1 LSYNFLDVAFSPN
14 NDHWCTRHKSFL
26 TAVLG
31 PKRIQ
36 LFSHA
41 REFEISHTI
50 KSLSQ
55 ASSFPVNLEEKVF
68 ALVDGIVCMVAFG
81 RNYQGNHFRGQKFKE
96 VIFEIMKMMD
106 NFYAENFF
114 PHLGWVVDILT
125 GVRKR
130 LKQCFHNLGDF
141 FERVLEEEHLDPARL
156 KSDREEDLVDSLI
169 ALLNDQATDSLCPSK
184 EHIKAILLNVFI
196 GGMDTPVVA
205 IVWAMSELVKNPLV
219 MQKLQAEIRNCF
231 LRKAALDVDDLTKL
245 TYLKMVVKETLRMY
259 PPVPL
264 LIPHE
269 AIHRCKIGGSNSYD
283 VLPKARVLI
292 NAWAMGRHSS
302 IWTNPHEFYPEG
314 FEGNN
319 IDFRGQHFELLPF
332 GAGRIICPASG
343 LASSTMGLALAN
355 LLNHFDWELP
365 GGMKREDIDMEEGG
379 VTMHGKT
386 ALYLVPIK
394 Y

>member
-1 LSYNFLDVAFSPN
+1 MLLQLGNVPALIISSPIMAKEVLRTRDLNF
-14 NDHWCTRHKSFL
+14 CTRPEHKSFL

-68 ALVDGIVCMVAFG
+68 ALVDGIVW
-81 RNYQGNHFRGQKFKE
+81 
-96 VIFEIMKMMD
+96 
-106 NFYAENFF
+106 
-114 PHLGWVVDILT
+114 WVVDILT

-332 GAGRIICPASG
+332 G
-343 LASSTMGLALAN
+343 LA
-355 LLNHFDWELP
+355 E
-365 GGMKREDIDMEEGG
+365 
-379 VTMHGKT
+379 
-386 ALYLVPIK
+386 
-394 Y
+394 